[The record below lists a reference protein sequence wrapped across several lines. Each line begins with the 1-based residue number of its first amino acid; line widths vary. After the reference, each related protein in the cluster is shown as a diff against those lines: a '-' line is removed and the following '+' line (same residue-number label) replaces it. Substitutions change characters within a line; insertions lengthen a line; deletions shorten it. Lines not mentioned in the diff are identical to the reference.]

1 MKEAVSVFMQRRRQ
15 RGETLFLIRRGL
27 CWIRTCW
34 SVALLF
40 WCRSNIRY
48 HIRKFSHFFFP
59 FICFPSLSPAPL
71 TAHCVHDTKSFLQKL
86 FDRGQNPELLLV
98 LRKERRESKWS
109 QWKVDSSGRAKE
121 TRQRLWLK
129 LSYHQLNV
137 CFPPPRSSVLPR
149 APTFCLTWG
158 KIHMNFL
165 SQKIVF
171 FVNFDTQ

>member
-1 MKEAVSVFMQRRRQ
+1 MKEAVSVFMQRRR
-15 RGETLFLIRRGL
+15 RRGRP
-27 CWIRTCW
+27 CFW
-34 SVALLF
+34 SGEDSAGSEPAGVSPCCSDADQISVITSESSHISFSLHLL
-40 WCRSNIRY
+40 SIV
-48 HIRKFSHFFFP
+48 
-59 FICFPSLSPAPL
+59 SPAPL
-71 TAHCVHDTKSFLQKL
+71 TAHCVHDTKSFLQRL
-86 FDRGQNPELLLV
+86 FDRGQSPELLPV
-98 LRKERRESKWS
+98 LSKERRESKWS

-121 TRQRLWLK
+121 TRQRLWLRV
-129 LSYHQLNV
+129 SYHQLNV